1 VVIRYLQC
9 AGLGAGGLLVLVLIC
24 LVRARLMRA
33 CGCCGSDE
41 KAAQQKTAA
50 PRSCGWPSCCAS
62 SSKVAPQAWALPRE
76 DEELSMRGQLPCH
89 PQLKFPWESSEVNR
103 TGAVAAAE
111 AQADAIFA
119 LFDKVLPY
127 CLSKGRMWSI
137 CPLIGKIDSEVG
149 AAGFVWVAE

>member
-1 VVIRYLQC
+1 MLPL
-9 AGLGAGGLLVLVLIC
+9 A
-24 LVRARLMRA
+24 
-33 CGCCGSDE
+33 DE

-62 SSKVAPQAWALPRE
+62 SNKVAPQARPLPRE
-76 DEELSMRGQLPCH
+76 EEELSMRGQLPCH